1 MADLMTIP
9 LKIKRGKFTAYRNEI
24 EKLIVKHWA
33 ETGIPGADGLSIDID
48 MEVYE
53 RLEDLDQHL
62 GLGIF
67 EEGELEDTL
76 IGYASFMIYS
86 HHQHKTKKFAQTDGF
101 FVDPSKR
108 GFRTFRTVCKM
119 FKEAETILKQEYS
132 VEYLYLGTNA
142 QNDLKFLAE
151 CLQFTPASVNY
162 VKRL

>member
-1 MADLMTIP
+1 MTTSCSS
-9 LKIKRGKFTAYRNEI
+9 LKIKRGKFSAYKE
-24 EKLIVKHWA
+24 ELTELIKKHWA
-33 ETGIPGADGLSIDID
+33 ETGIPGTEGIAIDID

-53 RLEDLDQHL
+53 RLEELDQHL

-67 EEGELEDTL
+67 ENDKL

-108 GFRTFRTVCKM
+108 GFKTFRAVCKM
-119 FKEAETILKQEYS
+119 FKEAETILKQEYG

-162 VKRL
+162 IKRL